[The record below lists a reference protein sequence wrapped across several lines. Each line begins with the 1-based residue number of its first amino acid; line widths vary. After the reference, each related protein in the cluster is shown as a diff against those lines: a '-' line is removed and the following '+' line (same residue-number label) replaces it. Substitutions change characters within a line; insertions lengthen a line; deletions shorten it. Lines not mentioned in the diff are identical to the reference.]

1 MSSRRGIEMS
11 GGEGISHIATGE
23 IMGVFERFDRLK
35 GGTTRCD
42 KFFWMCYPKSLKDK
56 GNVFF
61 EFESHRFRQEI
72 KKPPSGGFLLPG
84 GSEQGACA
92 PCV

>member
-61 EFESHRFRQEI
+61 EFESHRFRQDM
-72 KKPPSGGFLLPG
+72 
-84 GSEQGACA
+84 
-92 PCV
+92 